1 MIVGSRRLILAAI
14 ATMSLSLVAVT
25 VAGGQAVPA
34 EKPLMAEDVFKNVQV
49 LKGIPADEFM
59 GTMSA
64 FSAALGESCETCHDG
79 SGGWPS
85 YALDTVPR
93 KRTARRMVTMMA
105 AINQANFGGRQA
117 VTCFTCH
124 RGSDRP
130 RITPDLAEVYGDAP
144 PEGPDE
150 GLRPAPGAPS
160 ADEVLDKFVQASGGA
175 SRLANLTSFVARGN
189 SGGYGPE
196 GDKRAVEI
204 FARAPG
210 QRTTIIH
217 TLDGDSTTTFDGRT
231 GWIAAPHRPVP
242 VLGLT
247 GGELDGAKLDALL
260 SFPAQIKQA
269 FSGWRAG
276 AVTTI
281 NDRPVQVLQG
291 TSPGGTL
298 AKLFFDRESGLLVR
312 LVRFAPSKVGRLPTQ
327 IDYADYRDV
336 AGVKLP
342 FRWTVT
348 WLSGVDSF
356 ELTEVR
362 PNVAIDAAKFA
373 RPAPPPQ

>member
-1 MIVGSRRLILAAI
+1 MKSKSRTIVC
-14 ATMSLSLVAVT
+14 ATLTSVVWLVCVAL
-25 VAGGQAVPA
+25 AGGQAGPA
-34 EKPLMAEDVFKNVQV
+34 EKPLMAEDVFKNIQV
-49 LKGIPADEFM
+49 LKGVPADEFL
-59 GTMSA
+59 GIMSM

-79 SGGWPS
+79 KDGWAS

-93 KRTARRMVTMMA
+93 KVMARRMVTMMTS
-105 AINQANFGGRQA
+105 INQANFGGRQA

-124 RGSDRP
+124 RGTDRP
-130 RITPDLAEVYGDAP
+130 RVTPSLADVYREAP

-150 GLRPAPGAPS
+150 TVRPAPGAPS
-160 ADEVLDKFVQASGGA
+160 ADQVLDKYLQSIGGA
-175 SRLANLTSFVARGN
+175 ALAASLRSFVAKGN

-196 GDKRAVEI
+196 GDKRPVEI
-204 FARAPG
+204 FARAPD

-217 TLDGDSTTTFDGRT
+217 TLDGDSTTTVSGPA

-247 GGELDGAKLDALL
+247 GGELDGTRVDAQL
-260 SFPAQIKQA
+260 SFPAQIKQT
-269 FSGWRAG
+269 FGGWRAG

-281 NDRPVQVLQG
+281 NDRPAQVLQG

-298 AKLFFDRESGLLVR
+298 AMLYFDRESGLLVR
-312 LVRFAPSKVGRLPTQ
+312 LVRFAQSKVGRRPTQ

-348 WLSGVDSF
+348 WLSGVDTF
-356 ELTEVR
+356 ELTEIQ
-362 PNVAIDAAKFA
+362 PNVSIDAARFA
-373 RPAPPPQ
+373 KPAPAAP